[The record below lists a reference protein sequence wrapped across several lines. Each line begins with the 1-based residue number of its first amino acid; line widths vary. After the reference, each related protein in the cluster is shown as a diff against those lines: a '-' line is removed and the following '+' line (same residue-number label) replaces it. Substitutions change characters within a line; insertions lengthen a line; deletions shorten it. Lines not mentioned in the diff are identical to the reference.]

1 MKRGKVIKKEF
12 SGNISKDVEEIV
24 NELGGIEKYVKK
36 GEKVLIKPSCNSPDN
51 FPAVTDIKVIEKIV
65 QLVKKQTNPKK
76 ITIGESS
83 GVLYKPTGKV
93 FRKMGL
99 YKLSKKEKVNLA
111 DFDKNGWVEK
121 RKNKAK
127 YLKKVRLTK
136 MLEEFDRIIFLPTMR
151 SHRGSRFTMS
161 LKLGMGFIH
170 IKDRLEMHQDKLEE
184 KLAEMNLYFKPDLII
199 MDGRKTFITDGPERG
214 KVRKPGILFGSTSR
228 LNIDIEGLKVL
239 KQYKQLTKR
248 LDMPINQI
256 PLIKHSKK
264 IGIE

>member
-1 MKRGKVIKKEF
+1 MKRGKVVKKEF
-12 SGNISKDVEEIV
+12 SGNVSKDIEEIV
-24 NELGGIEKYVKK
+24 EDLGGIGKYVEK

-65 QLVKKQTNPKK
+65 QMVKKQTDPKK

-99 YKLSKKEKVNLA
+99 YKLAKREKVNLA

-121 RKNKAK
+121 RKNNAK
-127 YLKKVRLTK
+127 YLKKVKITK

-151 SHRGSRFTMS
+151 SHQGTRFTMS
-161 LKLGMGFIH
+161 LKLGMGFV
-170 IKDRLEMHQDKLEE
+170 KNEDRLGMHEKNLEE
-184 KLAEMNLYFKPDLII
+184 KMAELNLYFKPDLII
-199 MDGRKTFITDGPERG
+199 MDGRKTFITDGPESG
-214 KVRKPGILFGSTSR
+214 QIRKPGVLFGSTSR

-248 LDMPINQI
+248 LDMSINQI
-256 PLIKHSKK
+256 PLIKHSRKME
-264 IGIE
+264 IL